1 MPWYQVRGGVGGG
14 GRGGGEVEELE
25 KKKKWRRRRVLS
37 PWQCTA
43 GTAGK
48 GRQHERELIM
58 FRRRIPCLD
67 SYLDKVNISL
77 WPRFKMVFD
86 MHLNSLRNANI
97 KALWEDDVHPHYV
110 MRRYAEF
117 TASLVHLN
125 VEYGDGQ
132 LDLNLERLRMAVD
145 DLLVKLAKAFAKPKS
160 QTVFLINNYDMT
172 IAILKEA
179 GTGGGK
185 LQEHFEE
192 LLKSN
197 IGVYVVSTQST
208 GQGVLTSE
216 RPVGRPRLGGFVP
229 DQVPPMAKLVSRKVV
244 KSFGQVLYP
253 GAGHNKGYLYL

>member
-67 SYLDKVNISL
+67 SYLDK
-77 WPRFKMVFD
+77 
-86 MHLNSLRNANI
+86 
-97 KALWEDDVHPHYV
+97 
-110 MRRYAEF
+110 
-117 TASLVHLN
+117 
-125 VEYGDGQ
+125 

-172 IAILKEA
+172 IAILKVRKNIWLWFLIHVINQLSYNLLWSMCLLDGFGKIDVQEA

-197 IGVYVVSTQST
+197 IGVYVEELLLEHF
-208 GQGVLTSE
+208 GDLI
-216 RPVGRPRLGGFVP
+216 RF
-229 DQVPPMAKLVSRKVV
+229 V
-244 KSFGQVLYP
+244 KSNACELGDKILNSKYNEFHYNLNCLFY
-253 GAGHNKGYLYL
+253 